1 MPQGGMRIRK
11 RSTTR
16 ATDTTA
22 ATPGIAGSVEASKFF
37 SFGRNRITATLG
49 VRGAAPITSSQH
61 VQERIKQAYTD
72 LAFEYITATWIGGN
86 AAVRYRRLFGKLW
99 AGLYAEASLKRYIG
113 EKNYTDL
120 LEGTDSRRFTFGAE
134 ILF

>member
-1 MPQGGMRIRK
+1 M
-11 RSTTR
+11 
-16 ATDTTA
+16 
-22 ATPGIAGSVEASKFF
+22 
-37 SFGRNRITATLG
+37 
-49 VRGAAPITSSQH
+49 RGAAPITSSQH
-61 VQERIKQAYTD
+61 VQERIKQAYTAP
-72 LAFEYITATWIGGN
+72 AFEYITATWIGGN

-113 EKNYTDL
+113 EGNYTDL